1 MFALSISMANSVKDI
16 YRFLSPKF
24 QTVHLDYPVDA
35 VPRYSKQKPIPVLN
49 EIIVSGNERYS
60 ALLEKFK
67 YYADD
72 FEAWKYEQ
80 ENSQAPYWNNSFF
93 PGLDMVSLYSII
105 AEYKPKRY
113 MEVGSGNSTKVAFS
127 AKSKHSPQTKIIS
140 IDPLPRA
147 EIDQLADEVIRQPLE
162 KTELSVFS
170 QLEKGD
176 ILFID
181 NSHRCFP
188 NSDVT
193 VVFLEILPQLKPGV
207 IVHVHDIYLPYDY
220 PQFMT
225 ERFYN
230 EQYVLAAMIAAN
242 PQSYKTIMPCFYV
255 SENTELATTLNPV
268 WQKLD
273 NRIEKHG
280 GSYWLEIG

>member
-1 MFALSISMANSVKDI
+1 MTTKLKDL
-16 YRFLSPKF
+16 YRFLSPRF
-24 QTVHLDYPVDA
+24 QTVHLDYPVQA
-35 VPRYSKQKPIPVLN
+35 VPRYSKQNPIPVLN
-49 EIIVSGNERYS
+49 EAVVSGNGRYAS
-60 ALLEKFK
+60 LLEKFK
-67 YYADD
+67 NYSDD
-72 FEAWKYEQ
+72 FTAWKYEQ
-80 ENSQAPYWNNSFF
+80 ENPQTPYWNNSFC
-93 PGLDMVSLYSII
+93 PGLDIVSLYSII

-127 AKSKHSPQTKIIS
+127 AKKKHSLQTKITS
-140 IDPLPRA
+140 VDPMPRA

-162 KTELSVFS
+162 KTALSVFS
-170 QLEKGD
+170 TLEKGD

-181 NSHRCFP
+181 NSHRCLP

-230 EQYVLAAMIAAN
+230 EQYVLGAMIAAN
-242 PQSYKTIMPCFYV
+242 PQRYKTLMPCFYV
-255 SENTELATTLNPV
+255 SENAELAAKLNPV

-273 NRIEKHG
+273 SRIEKHG

>member
-1 MFALSISMANSVKDI
+1 MANSVKDI
-16 YRFLSPKF
+16 YRFLSSKF
-24 QTVHLDYPVDA
+24 QTIHLDYPVDA
-35 VPRYSKQKPIPVLN
+35 VPRYSKQNPIPVLN
-49 EIIVSGNERYS
+49 EIFISGNERYS
-60 ALLEKFK
+60 LLLENFK
-67 YYADD
+67 KYSTD
-72 FEAWKYEQ
+72 FTEWKYEQ
-80 ENSQAPYWNNSFF
+80 ENPQNPYWNNSFF
-93 PGLDMVSLYSII
+93 PGLDIITLYSII
-105 AEYKPKRY
+105 AEYKPKQY

-127 AKSKHSPQTKIIS
+127 AKGIHSKGTKITS
-140 IDPLPRA
+140 IDPMPRA

-162 KTELSVFS
+162 KTNLSVFS

-193 VVFLEILPQLKPGV
+193 VVFLEILPKLKPGV

-230 EQYVLAAMIAAN
+230 EQYVLAAMITAN
-242 PQSYKTIMPCFYV
+242 PQRYKTLFPCFYV
-255 SENTELATTLNPV
+255 SENTELAAKLKPV
-268 WQKLD
+268 WDKLD
-273 NRIEKHG
+273 SRIEKHG

>member
-1 MFALSISMANSVKDI
+1 MATKLKDL
-16 YRFLSPKF
+16 YRFLSPRF
-24 QTVHLDYPVDA
+24 QTVHLDYPVQA
-35 VPRYSKQKPIPVLN
+35 VPRYSKQNPIPVLN
-49 EIIVSGNERYS
+49 EAVVSGNERYAS
-60 ALLEKFK
+60 LLEKFK
-67 YYADD
+67 SYSDD
-72 FEAWKYEQ
+72 FTAWKYEQ
-80 ENSQAPYWNNSFF
+80 ENPQTPYWNNSFF
-93 PGLDMVSLYSII
+93 PGLDIVSLYSII

-127 AKSKHSPQTKIIS
+127 AKKKHSPQTKITS
-140 IDPLPRA
+140 VDPMPRA

-162 KTELSVFS
+162 TTNLSLFS
-170 QLEKGD
+170 SLEKGD

-181 NSHRCFP
+181 NSHRCLP

-193 VVFLEILPQLKPGV
+193 VVFLEILPKLKPGV

-230 EQYVLAAMIAAN
+230 EQYVLGAMIAAN
-242 PQSYKTIMPCFYV
+242 PQRYKTLMPCFYV
-255 SENTELATTLNPV
+255 SENAELAAKLNPV

-273 NRIEKHG
+273 SRIEKHG

>member
-1 MFALSISMANSVKDI
+1 MATKLKDF
-16 YRFLSPKF
+16 YRFLSPRF
-24 QTVHLDYPVDA
+24 QTIHLNYPVDA
-35 VPRYSKQKPIPVLN
+35 VPRYSKQHPIPVLN
-49 EIIVSGNERYS
+49 EAVVSGNERYAS
-60 ALLEKFK
+60 LLERFK
-67 YYADD
+67 HYAAD
-72 FEAWKYEQ
+72 FAAWKYEQ
-80 ENSQAPYWNNSFF
+80 ENPQTPYWNNSFF
-93 PGLDMVSLYSII
+93 PGLDIISLYSII

-127 AKSKHSPQTKIIS
+127 AKKKHSPQTKITS
-140 IDPLPRA
+140 VDPMPRA

-162 KTELSVFS
+162 KTDLSVFS
-170 QLEKGD
+170 TLEKGD

-181 NSHRCFP
+181 NSHRCLP

-230 EQYVLAAMIAAN
+230 EQYVLGAMIAAN
-242 PQSYKTIMPCFYV
+242 PQRYKTLLPCFYV
-255 SENTELATTLNPV
+255 SENAELAAKLNPV
-268 WQKLD
+268 WQTLD
-273 NRIEKHG
+273 SRIEKHG

>member
-1 MFALSISMANSVKDI
+1 MAKTAKDI
-16 YRFLSPKF
+16 YRFISSRF
-24 QTVHLDYPVDA
+24 QTVHLDYPVEA
-35 VPRYSKQKPIPVLN
+35 VPRYSRKKPIPVLN
-49 EIIVSGNERYS
+49 EIVVEGNERYAS
-60 ALLEKFK
+60 LTEKFRT
-67 YYADD
+67 YAPDLV
-72 FEAWKYEQ
+72 AWKYEQ
-80 ENSQAPYWNNSFF
+80 DNASPLNPHWNNSFF
-93 PGLDMVSLYSII
+93 PGLDMISLYSIL

-113 MEVGSGNSTKVAFS
+113 IEVGSGNSTKVAS
-127 AKSKHSPQTKIIS
+127 AAKKKYSNGTKITS
-140 IDPLPRA
+140 IDPMPRA

-162 KTELSVFS
+162 KTDLSVFAT
-170 QLEKGD
+170 LEKGD

-193 VVFLEILPQLKPGV
+193 VVFLEILPLLKQGV

-230 EQYVLAAMIAAN
+230 EQYVLGAMITAN
-242 PQSYKTIMPCFYV
+242 PQRYKTLFPCFYV
-255 SENTELATTLNPV
+255 SENAELAAKLNPV
-268 WQKLD
+268 WEQLD
-273 NRIEKHG
+273 SRIEKHG